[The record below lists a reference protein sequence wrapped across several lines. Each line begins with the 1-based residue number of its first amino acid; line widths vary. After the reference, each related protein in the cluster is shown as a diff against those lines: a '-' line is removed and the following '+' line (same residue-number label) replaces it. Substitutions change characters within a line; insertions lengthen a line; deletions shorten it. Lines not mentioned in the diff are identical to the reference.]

1 MRSSFSSRWPR
12 RARRTAALT
21 PVLVASVLVAA
32 GCTAPAGP
40 GPSPPDAGSPLPA
53 RPGTPAPPPA
63 ATSPPTAP
71 AQDPRLAALAADPL
85 VCNAS
90 HECATFW
97 TRAQAWV
104 SRHSAMAIVTASDAV
119 IETLPPNAPG
129 KLGFRV
135 VREPIGAGRARIA
148 IATACHGGCSV
159 EVRTAA
165 TQAFR
170 RYLRTGS

>member
-1 MRSSFSSRWPR
+1 MHSSRSSWRPR
-12 RARRTAALT
+12 RSPLAASLLAL
-21 PVLVASVLVAA
+21 VLVGA
-32 GCTAPAGP
+32 GCTTPTGPTPPSGMEVPPTTRPGP
-40 GPSPPDAGSPLPA
+40 GVPPPDA
-53 RPGTPAPPPA
+53 T
-63 ATSPPTAP
+63 PPTAP

-85 VCNAS
+85 LCKSAS
-90 HECATFW
+90 ECATFW

-104 SRHSAMAIVTASDAV
+104 SRHSAMAIVSTTDAL

-135 VREPIGAGRARIA
+135 VREPIGSGRSRIA
-148 IATACHGGCSV
+148 IATACHGGCTV